1 MKIAVLGAGTW
12 GTALSQVL
20 AENGNEVWLWHYNN
34 KSAEEM
40 QVSRNHP
47 NLNSFSFH
55 ENINIISEFSRI
67 PENTPLVIAIPSHVV
82 RETLTKMKTF
92 NPSLVVCASK
102 GIENDSMQLMSDVIV
117 ESTGWNNDSIV
128 ALSGPSHAEE
138 VCRKIPTAIVAACSN
153 KINAKY
159 IQQLFSNEYFRVY
172 TNTDIIGVEIGGAVK
187 NVIAIAGGICS
198 GLNLGDN
205 TKAALLTRG
214 LWEISRLGEFLGAK
228 NETFFGLSGIGDLI
242 VTAFSEHS
250 RNRKVGELLA
260 KGNSLDEVYG
270 KMNMIAEGINTT
282 KSLYQLSQKHNINMP
297 ICEETYKVLFL
308 QKPPMD
314 AIKDLMQRELVD
326 EVI

>member
-1 MKIAVLGAGTW
+1 MKIGVLGAGTW

-20 AENGNEVWLWHYNN
+20 AENGNEVALWHYNSE
-34 KSAEEM
+34 SAREM
-40 QVSRNHP
+40 QLSRIHS
-47 NLNSFSFH
+47 NLNSFTFH
-55 ENINIISEFSRI
+55 ENINIISDFDSL
-67 PENTPLVIAIPSHVV
+67 PQDAPLVIAIPSHVV
-82 RETLTKMKTF
+82 RETLTKIKNMS
-92 NPSLVVCASK
+92 PSLVICASK

-117 ESTGWNNDSIV
+117 ESTNWNEDRVV

-138 VCRKIPTAIVAACSN
+138 VCKKMPTAIVAACSN
-153 KINAKY
+153 KSNAKY
-159 IQQLFSNEYFRVY
+159 IQKLFSNDYFRVY
-172 TNTDIIGVEIGGAVK
+172 TNTDIVGVEIGGAVK

-214 LWEISRLGEFLGAK
+214 LWEISRLGKFLGAK

-260 KGNSLDEVYG
+260 KGSSLEDVYS
-270 KMNMIAEGINTT
+270 KMNMVAEGINTT